1 MHHRSTGLSGLGTA
15 AAIAMLSACSQ
26 QGGDGLFQTGQ
37 IVGGGTKQMTDSQ
50 AAGGFLPQP
59 SLLTAGGPGQP
70 DLRYVNPAV
79 DLSSYRKVMLDPV
92 AIWTEP
98 GSQLSSL
105 PESQRLALTNSF
117 YSDLYKAM
125 AKRCRMVTTPS
136 PGTMRMRIALIDAH
150 STNAAENTVATYTP
164 YVSTAYS
171 LGSLAFNHGVG
182 YFAGTAT
189 AEGYAKDATTGTL
202 IWQAVDKRGGTTSL
216 AENTLNTWLDVDHA
230 FQAWSEQIASRMQ
243 QLGACPS

>member
-1 MHHRSTGLSGLGTA
+1 
-15 AAIAMLSACSQ
+15 
-26 QGGDGLFQTGQ
+26 
-37 IVGGGTKQMTDSQ
+37 
-50 AAGGFLPQP
+50 
-59 SLLTAGGPGQP
+59 
-70 DLRYVNPAV
+70 
-79 DLSSYRKVMLDPV
+79 MLDPV

-136 PGTMRMRIALIDAH
+136 RGTMRMKIALIDAH
-150 STNAAENTVATYTP
+150 STNAVENTVATYAP
-164 YVSTAYS
+164 YASTAYN

-189 AEGYAKDATTGTL
+189 AEGYATDATTGAL
-202 IWQAVDKRGGTTSL
+202 IWQGVDKRGGTTSL

-243 QLGACPS
+243 QLGACQS